1 MLNLFQHLLQRPLHL
16 RSTAAR
22 RLAQNAPLEHFD
34 GLQPSLPKFGMT
46 TDNDRLVQYYKTF
59 RSMTKI
65 EHTNQPLPE
74 NQYFCVNL
82 KVKQRYINPLVGGKR
97 LSDVSEK
104 ARRIINDFKSF
115 SDTAYGCV
123 KLI

>member
-1 MLNLFQHLLQRPLHL
+1 
-16 RSTAAR
+16 
-22 RLAQNAPLEHFD
+22 
-34 GLQPSLPKFGMT
+34 
-46 TDNDRLVQYYKTF
+46 
-59 RSMTKI
+59 MTKI
-65 EHTNQPLPE
+65 EHTNEPLPE

-104 ARRIINDFKSF
+104 ARRIIDDFKTF